1 MQVNG
6 DINFTG
12 ALTVQG
18 RDIKTI
24 LDNHYELGLIL
35 VRGLIGGGYVG
46 SSVWNTLTLLS
57 YATDAWATSANAL
70 TFTTNYGGWAS
81 AHAFGYVMQGSATT
95 VNKVIFASET
105 VSTTTARTNGSY
117 SPSMIQQGVGYE
129 TTGTPFGRYAYTCGN
144 SSSSYDKL
152 DFTTDSMTARSDG
165 NMGQAS
171 HGFGWFDK
179 EYGWNFASLSNY
191 TKIYPFAS
199 ETWSTLSTVS
209 GPISMG
215 MPQGQLEKGVNTKR
229 GKAYVAGNSGWY
241 VNTIFQFRNNISTW
255 TVNFGSQTQ
264 PNTEH
269 AGTMGQNHGY
279 LAGGYQAG
287 GYNQNAH
294 TDKVKHDTDT
304 VIQIAD
310 APRSLSSASPM
321 WSPI

>member
-12 ALTVQG
+12 TLTVQG
-18 RDIKTI
+18 RDIKSV

-46 SSVWNTLTLLS
+46 SSVWSTLTLLS

-70 TFTTNYGGWAS
+70 TFSTNYGGWAS
-81 AHAFGYVMQGSATT
+81 AHAFGYVMQGSAST
-95 VNKVIFASET
+95 VNKIIFATEA
-105 VSTTTARTNGSY
+105 VSTSTARTNGSY
-117 SPSMIQQGVGYE
+117 SPSLIQQGVGYE
-129 TTGTPFGRYAYTCGN
+129 TTGTAFGRYAYTCGN
-144 SSSSYDKL
+144 GSTSYDKL
-152 DFTTDSMTARSDG
+152 DFTTDSMTARSDA
-165 NMGQAS
+165 NIGQTQHA
-171 HGFGWFDK
+171 FGWFDK
-179 EYGWNFASLSNY
+179 EYGWNFSSAGGY

-199 ETWSTLSTVS
+199 ESWSTLGTVS
-209 GPISMG
+209 SPQALG
-215 MPQGQLEKGVNTKR
+215 MPGSQLEKGVNTKK
-229 GKAYVAGNSGWY
+229 GKAYVCGVSSWY
-241 VNTIFQFRNNISTW
+241 NNTIFQFRNNISTW
-255 TVNFGSQTQ
+255 TTNFGSQTQ

-304 VIQIAD
+304 VVQIAD
-310 APRSLSSASPM
+310 APRALSSASPM